1 MPSSVDFF
9 FFFLKQQQQYS
20 NKYRNESLTHACLA
34 LREAASPALLIPP
47 RETFSFIQ
55 NGGVIQPLLQQPQ
68 CLICWSLLSLRHRRK
83 LSVSLSFYRTFT
95 FAFSTD
101 STCLKGHIPPNIIIL
116 RLKYE
121 QDNSSMKIFLPR

>member
-1 MPSSVDFF
+1 MLFSVDFF
-9 FFFLKQQQQYS
+9 FFKAAATIR
-20 NKYRNESLTHACLA
+20 NNYRNDSLTHTCLA
-34 LREAASPALLIPP
+34 LTEAASPALLIPP

-55 NGGVIQPLLQQPQ
+55 NGGVIQSLLQQPR

-116 RLKYE
+116 CLKYE
-121 QDNSSMKIFLPR
+121 QDNSSMKILLPR